1 MPTPTNYILIDFE
14 NVQPRNLELLKQQPF
29 KVFVFIG
36 ENQSKVPFA
45 LAEAMQCLGD
55 NGKYIKISG
64 SGPNALDFHI
74 AYYIGQLAAQDQE
87 GYFHVISKDQGFD
100 PLIRHLRGLKI
111 KAARQKDLAEIP
123 LLRISN
129 AVGTDEKVKLIVTNL
144 SGRGQS
150 RPRKQTTLA
159 NTIDS
164 LFTKSLGEHESLSLI
179 KELEQRK
186 YITING
192 GNVSYQL
199 PETSKANPGL

>member
-129 AVGTDEKVKLIVTNL
+129 AVGPDEKVKLIVTNL

-192 GNVSYQL
+192 GNVSYHL
-199 PETSKANPGL
+199 PEASKANPGL

>member
-45 LAEAMQCLGD
+45 LAEAMQDLGD
-55 NGKYIKISG
+55 NGKYIKIG
-64 SGPNALDFHI
+64 GNGPNALDFHV

-111 KAARQKDLAEIP
+111 KAGRQKDLAEIP

-129 AVGTDEKVKLIVTNL
+129 AVGNAEKLELIVNNL
-144 SGRGQS
+144 RGRGQS
-150 RPRKQTTLA
+150 RPRKETTLA

-164 LFTKSLGEHESLSLI
+164 LFTKSLGEAESLGLV
-179 KELEQRK
+179 KELEKRK
-186 YITING
+186 FITIKA
-192 GNVSYQL
+192 GNVTYQL
-199 PETSKANPGL
+199 PEI